1 VVRENLTFASIPR
14 SRGFG
19 RINRDKDRRVAQE
32 WIDRFDIKPGLPEQP
47 TQYLS
52 GGNKQKAILAKWIS
66 INPLV
71 MLIDEPTAG
80 VDVGAA
86 EELLS
91 KLEQL
96 AAAGTALV
104 ISTSEI
110 ADVIRLADRII
121 VLHDGEIGAELR
133 RDRDDWT
140 EEAVLLAMSRYR
152 AVIETS
158 DATA

>member
-1 VVRENLTFASIPR
+1 
-14 SRGFG
+14 
-19 RINRDKDRRVAQE
+19 
-32 WIDRFDIKPGLPEQP
+32 
-47 TQYLS
+47 
-52 GGNKQKAILAKWIS
+52 
-66 INPLV
+66 

-91 KLEQL
+91 KLEAL

-110 ADVIRLADRII
+110 ADVIRLADRIM
-121 VLHDGEIGAELR
+121 VLHDGEVGAELR
-133 RDRDDWT
+133 RDRDEWT

-152 AVIETS
+152 AVVETS
-158 DATA
+158 EATA